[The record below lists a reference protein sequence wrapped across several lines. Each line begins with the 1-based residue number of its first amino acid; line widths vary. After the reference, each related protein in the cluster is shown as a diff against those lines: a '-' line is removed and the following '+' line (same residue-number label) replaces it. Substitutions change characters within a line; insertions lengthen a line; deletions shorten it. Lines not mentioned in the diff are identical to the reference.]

1 MSVEDAHEKKI
12 STGATAQIKM
22 KYKIENKILGA
33 GAFGKVFMAT
43 SVTDENSKVAIKV
56 MNKKKLEQDLDQLK
70 DEIEI
75 LKKLDHPNIIKY
87 YETYEN
93 SKYLYIVMEY

>member
-1 MSVEDAHEKKI
+1 MPKHKSVD
-12 STGATAQIKM
+12 GATAQIKK
-22 KYKIENKILGA
+22 KYKIESKILGS

-43 SVTDENSKVAIKV
+43 SVVDKNFKVAIKV
-56 MNKKKLEQDLDQLK
+56 ISKKKLDDEVDQLK